1 MVHNSCIFIKIKSR
15 HTPYTIAL
23 KTGTYFGKKCDFLQS
38 NGYVKPFK
46 GAHGY
51 VYFLKLYII
60 LYFRASFQ
68 VFSNILTRFRRG
80 GFNPSRKW
88 TTEIPTQIRLKA
100 FVKTDENPL
109 SKNFQ
114 TSTLMWTSLIKR
126 KQCLWDFLFSKP
138 VKVTLGTLVRKNSF
152 TKRRP
157 STKKPGK
164 QSQQKYYCSTS
175 RKVFTICVY
184 ALHWSWT
191 TRAKLSYQ
199 YFNGVWT
206 GCINF
211 CSPVVS

>member
-1 MVHNSCIFIKIKSR
+1 MSFIRLGAIQKPNFREMVHNSCIFIKIKSR
-15 HTPYTIAL
+15 RTAYTIAL

-114 TSTLMWTSLIKR
+114 TSTLMWTSLMKR
-126 KQCLWDFLFSKP
+126 NSVFGTFYFRNQLKWLWA
-138 VKVTLGTLVRKNSF
+138 R
-152 TKRRP
+152 
-157 STKKPGK
+157 
-164 QSQQKYYCSTS
+164 
-175 RKVFTICVY
+175 
-184 ALHWSWT
+184 
-191 TRAKLSYQ
+191 
-199 YFNGVWT
+199 
-206 GCINF
+206 
-211 CSPVVS
+211 